1 MPDNTIIT
9 VLGMKGSGKTTLV
22 QQMLSDWDRVVI
34 VDANGEYE
42 EATIAW
48 GLQESVEALTQYENA
63 QRFRLSLR
71 LEQKEE
77 SLQILRLSY
86 LLSDALIVIDEA
98 SLYSSANFMPDEI
111 SRLVRFGRHKQLS
124 LFFVARRASELPRD
138 ITANSDIVV
147 SFRQQEPRDKEYLMS
162 LFGEKALNVDRL
174 AQYEIMVFGNIEK
187 APLALIERMDS
198 DSG

>member
-22 QQMLSDWDRVVI
+22 KEMVSDWDRVVI

-42 EATIAW
+42 SGVIAW
-48 GLQESVEALTQYENA
+48 GLEESVNALKRYESS
-63 QRFRLSLR
+63 QRFNLSLR
-71 LEQKEE
+71 LERKED
-77 SLQILRLSY
+77 SLKIIRLSY
-86 LLSDALIVIDEA
+86 LLSDVLVVIDEA
-98 SLYSSANFMPDEI
+98 SLYSSSAFMPDEI
-111 SRLVRFGRHKQLS
+111 GRLVRFGRHKQIS
-124 LFFVARRASELPRD
+124 LFFVARRASEIPRD

-162 LFGEKALNVDRL
+162 LFGEKAEKVDRL
-174 AQYEIMVFGNIEK
+174 PQYQVMVFGNIEK

-198 DSG
+198 DTG